1 MLIVGTG
8 GHALDTFDVLMQ
20 LNLHKDVCFFNN
32 VDSDFKFNIDGLQ
45 QYSIIRDLESLKTYF
60 SLNPHFILGIGNP
73 KHRKQLSELMI
84 SCGGVPY
91 NLISPKSIIGK
102 LNNVI
107 DQNTTIMTGV
117 VITSNVTVGYGSL
130 INTNALLTHDCVI
143 GNYVE
148 ISPSVN
154 LLGQCSIHDNA
165 FIGSGAI
172 ILPKITIGKNAVVAA
187 GSVVTKDV
195 PPFTMVA
202 GNPAIIKK
210 SLL

>member
-20 LNLHKDVCFFNN
+20 LNLHQDVSFFNN
-32 VDSDFKFNIDGLQ
+32 VDPDFKFNFDVLQ
-45 QYSIIRDLESLKTYF
+45 KHVVISDLESLKNHF
-60 SLNPHFILGIGNP
+60 AVNPNFVLGIGNP

-84 SCGGVPY
+84 SCGGTPY
-91 NLISPKSIIGK
+91 SLISPKSTIGN
-102 LNNVI
+102 LNNTI
-107 DQNTTIMTGV
+107 HPNTTIMTGV

-130 INTNALLTHDCVI
+130 INTNALLTHDCVV

-148 ISPSVN
+148 ICPSVN
-154 LLGQCSIHDNA
+154 VLGQCAIDDNA

-172 ILPKITIGKNAVVAA
+172 ILPKVTIGKNAIVAA
-187 GSVVTKDV
+187 GAVVTKDV

-202 GNPAIIKK
+202 GNPAVIKK
-210 SLL
+210 SVL